1 MVSVL
6 DRWARALD
14 NGIERLGR
22 VGAWLTLLLVLLI
35 AGNVLARYFFHLS
48 SVATQELEWHLLALL
63 AMLGSLYTLQQ
74 NEHVQVDLFSHRYSA
89 RARLLLSV
97 GTALLVIVPMSLWI
111 GWLSL
116 DYVMQSYRNGEV
128 SPDPGGLPYRYL
140 IKSVIPAGFAL
151 IALQGL
157 AIAIRDGLALWVPQ
171 PRDSAATATSTPESS
186 PGSSLSLE
194 GTELPQIVKEY

>member
-1 MVSVL
+1 MILVL
-6 DRWARALD
+6 DRLARALD
-14 NGIERLGR
+14 RGIEGIGR
-22 VGAWLTLLLVLLI
+22 VSAWLTLLLVLLV

-74 NEHVQVDLFSHRYSA
+74 NEHVRVDLFYQRYGH
-89 RARLLLSV
+89 RARLALNL
-97 GTALLVIVPMSLWI
+97 GTALLVIVPMALWI

-116 DYVMQSYRNGEV
+116 DYVMQAYRSGEI

-140 IKSVIPAGFAL
+140 IKSVIPIGFVL

-157 AIAIRDGLALWVPQ
+157 AMAMRDGLALFAPQ
-171 PRDSAATATSTPESS
+171 YAHPA
-186 PGSSLSLE
+186 L
-194 GTELPQIVKEY
+194 KEC

>member
-1 MVSVL
+1 MVSIL

-157 AIAIRDGLALWVPQ
+157 AIAIRDGLALWVP
-171 PRDSAATATSTPESS
+171 
-186 PGSSLSLE
+186 
-194 GTELPQIVKEY
+194 